1 MHRGLSLGCVVL
13 FTILAVRS
21 ARAEMVI
28 HVAPT
33 GDDANPGT
41 ADRPVRTPLRAR
53 ALVRTFKV
61 KSVEPITVRFAPGTY
76 YLAET
81 FVLGPEDSGTE
92 KAPVSYVASP
102 DGPVILSGGMRLE
115 LKWRPYKDGIMQA
128 EVAAPREGKVPFDQ
142 LFVNGRVM
150 PMARYPNY
158 NADARPFNGTAAD
171 ALSRGRVKRWANPV
185 GAYVHALHANEWGDF
200 HYRITGVD
208 DQSNAKLEGGWQNNR
223 RTGMHQTKR
232 FVENVFEELDAP
244 GEWYYDAAKKLLYF
258 YPPKDMDLTRAT

>member
-1 MHRGLSLGCVVL
+1 M
-13 FTILAVRS
+13 TTPTLAPPTSQS
-21 ARAEMVI
+21 APHCGR
-28 HVAPT
+28 
-33 GDDANPGT
+33 D
-41 ADRPVRTPLRAR
+41 
-53 ALVRTFKV
+53 LVRTVKV

-81 FVLGPEDSGTE
+81 FVLDPEDSGTE

-102 DGPVILSGGMRLE
+102 DGPVILSGGVKLE
-115 LKWRPYKDGIMQA
+115 PKWRPYKDGIMQA
-128 EVAAPREGKVPFDQ
+128 EIAAPCEGKVPFDQ

-171 ALSRGRVKRWANPV
+171 AISPERVKRWANPV

-208 DQSNAKLEGGWQNNR
+208 DKGNAKLEGGWQNNR
-223 RTGMHQTKR
+223 RSGMHNTIPLRREHLRGARRPRRMVPRRRQDNCSISTR
-232 FVENVFEELDAP
+232 RGCRSGQGDGRGRRLRHLVEFR
-244 GEWYYDAAKKLLYF
+244 G
-258 YPPKDMDLTRAT
+258 TT